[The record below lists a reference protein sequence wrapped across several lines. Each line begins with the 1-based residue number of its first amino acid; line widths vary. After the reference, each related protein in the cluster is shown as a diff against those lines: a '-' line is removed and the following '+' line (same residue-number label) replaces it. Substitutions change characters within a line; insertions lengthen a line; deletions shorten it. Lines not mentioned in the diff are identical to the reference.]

1 MGLYQMDP
9 ARILQVYVAQ
19 GAVCVIFLVLA
30 SLILNRGR
38 QRLNLI
44 LSGSYFTVAIGLT
57 INIVYASL
65 PMINIVYTFLTNPQL
80 ELIVLILYYMTLFF
94 LFLYPAFLLCFILIL
109 LKSEKIITTSK
120 QIIIIL
126 VYAVIL
132 SCMVFIP
139 NGVEINASTDWKP
152 VWSWFLFIYVM
163 GVVTLVF
170 IPSLYFAVK
179 IYKKFEEE
187 QIRKKWRYFLIGLIG
202 LYIFAFGTLFS
213 NALNIQTFR
222 TIWSIIS
229 LILVL
234 ISPVSIYLGV
244 GKQIGE

>member
-1 MGLYQMDP
+1 
-9 ARILQVYVAQ
+9 
-19 GAVCVIFLVLA
+19 
-30 SLILNRGR
+30 
-38 QRLNLI
+38 
-44 LSGSYFTVAIGLT
+44 
-57 INIVYASL
+57 
-65 PMINIVYTFLTNPQL
+65 
-80 ELIVLILYYMTLFF
+80 
-94 LFLYPAFLLCFILIL
+94 
-109 LKSEKIITTSK
+109 
-120 QIIIIL
+120 
-126 VYAVIL
+126 
-132 SCMVFIP
+132 MVFIP

-229 LILVL
+229 LILVI
-234 ISPVSIYLGV
+234 ISPISITISNPSSGMHSKSLPSQSWSIPSPQTSIAPG
-244 GKQIGE
+244 

>member
-1 MGLYQMDP
+1 MDLT
-9 ARILQVYVAQ
+9 RFLQVYVAQ
-19 GAVCVIFLVLA
+19 GSVAIFF
-30 SLILNRGR
+30 LILAYLILKRGK
-38 QRLNLI
+38 QRLNVI
-44 LSGSYFTVAIGLT
+44 LSGSYITIAVGLF
-57 INIVYASL
+57 INFIYA
-65 PMINIVYTFLTNPQL
+65 PMQHPQL
-80 ELIVLILYYMTLFF
+80 ELIVLILYYLTIFF
-94 LFLYPAFLLCFILIL
+94 IFLYTAFLLCFVLIL

-139 NGVEINASTDWKP
+139 KGVVINASTEWKP
-152 VWSWFLFIYVM
+152 VWSWFYFSYVIA
-163 GVVTLVF
+163 VVTIGFLTSF
-170 IPSLYFAVK
+170 YFAFK
-179 IYKKFEEE
+179 IYKLFEDE
-187 QIRKKWRYFLIGLIG
+187 QIKKKWRYFLIGLTG

-229 LILVL
+229 FALVI
-234 ISPVSIYLGV
+234 ISPISIYLGV